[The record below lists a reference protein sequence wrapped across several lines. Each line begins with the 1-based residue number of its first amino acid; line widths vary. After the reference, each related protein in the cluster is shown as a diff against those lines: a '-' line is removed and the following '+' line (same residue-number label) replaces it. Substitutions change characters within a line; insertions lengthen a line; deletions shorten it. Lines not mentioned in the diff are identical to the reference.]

1 MDGGMEGRREGGREG
16 GREGRR
22 EGERE
27 TGSETQSVI
36 TTEGMTHDNNPP
48 LVDIGLRAKPPL
60 YARARVCVCV
70 CVLVHIHP
78 SQPSTV
84 SHMPSGFHA
93 AQAQEGRARRGVCVC
108 ARACALQ
115 GPRALSLGACVYAR
129 AARNVAELSRRRPME
144 DGGLQ
149 DN

>member
-1 MDGGMEGRREGGREG
+1 MAPPSDIRVDSRPGCLSGYAANR
-16 GREGRR
+16 
-22 EGERE
+22 
-27 TGSETQSVI
+27 
-36 TTEGMTHDNNPP
+36 TTEGEA
-48 LVDIGLRAKPPL
+48 V
-60 YARARVCVCV
+60 ARAH
-70 CVLVHIHP
+70 LIAAE
-78 SQPSTV
+78 STLTR
-84 SHMPSGFHA
+84 GA
-93 AQAQEGRARRGVCVC
+93 GAGGACAARRVVC